1 MANELMTNEQLDAL
15 IVQLENY
22 IECWKQF
29 NSYLTMARNKKFQP
43 EDEEQF
49 LEVKSMMT
57 QELELIMAQIECK
70 NPTREEVHTLVGNAS
85 SLRYLSDARDDA
97 LRTTENAWHKIYIA
111 WQSILGQMK
120 VKRREMGSQPRFK
133 SWFANK

>member
-1 MANELMTNEQLDAL
+1 MTNEQLDAL
-15 IVQLENY
+15 IAQLENY

-29 NSYLTMARNKKFQP
+29 SRFLTMAQNKKFLP

-49 LEVKSMMT
+49 LEIKSIMT

-70 NPTREEVHTLVGNAS
+70 NPTRDDVHNLVGHAS
-85 SLRYLSDARDDA
+85 SLRFLSEAGNDT
-97 LRTTENAWHKIYIA
+97 LRTTENSWHRIYIA

-120 VKRREMGSQPRFK
+120 VKRRESSQPRFR
-133 SWFANK
+133 SWFAGK

>member
-1 MANELMTNEQLDAL
+1 MANEFMTNEQLDAL

-29 NSYLTMARNKKFQP
+29 NRYLNMARNKKFQP

-49 LEVKSMMT
+49 LEIKSVMT
-57 QELELIMAQIECK
+57 QELELILAQIDCK
-70 NPTREEVHTLVGNAS
+70 SPTREEVHTLVGNAS
-85 SLRYLSDARDDA
+85 SLRFLSESRDET
-97 LRTTENAWHKIYIA
+97 LRITENQWHKVYIG

-120 VKRREMGSQPRFK
+120 VKRREMGNQPRFK
-133 SWFANK
+133 SWFGTR